1 MLFVTFLVAIYYNMI
16 IAWTLFY
23 TFAGFQS
30 QLPWE
35 FCGNEWN
42 TLTCYTKPMA
52 DNCTEVL
59 EYSTYWNNECTSVE
73 EVCKYYDLDW
83 AQNELDKFNVSKCY
97 NTSSENPVALDQVS
111 LSWAKFVETEKL
123 KDAQSLR
130 SGYDYRKKVGG
141 EWGCKN
147 MTSCNKTGRTKMC
160 NYICS
165 FHFLTHPKS

>member
-42 TLTCYTKPMA
+42 TLTCYTRPMA

-59 EYSTYWNNECTSVE
+59 DDSTYWNNECTRVE
-73 EVCKYYDLDW
+73 EVCEHYDLDW
-83 AQNELDKFNVSKCY
+83 AQNELDRFNVTKCLNSTS
-97 NTSSENPVALDQVS
+97 NTAVALDQVS
-111 LSWAKFVETEKL
+111 LSSATNFYFAGMEKYE
-123 KDAQSLR
+123 ANTVR
-130 SGYDYRKKVGG
+130 SGCDCRKLELLKYVDI
-141 EWGCKN
+141 ESILWW
-147 MTSCNKTGRTKMC
+147 NKPG
-160 NYICS
+160 I
-165 FHFLTHPKS
+165 P